1 MTGEITLTGKVLPV
15 GGIKEKALAAMR
27 MDIPTVIIP
36 WKNKKDLVEIPQ
48 DYRDKIKFIPVKKF
62 EEVLS
67 IVLANWDKKHKEFQD
82 TITKGKKETEKEREK
97 DKEQNLKEIPP
108 AAA

>member
-27 MDIPTVIIP
+27 MDIPTVIFP
-36 WKNKKDLVEIPQ
+36 YKNKKDLVDIPQ
-48 DYRDKIKFIPVKKF
+48 EYRDKIEFVPVKTF
-62 EEVLS
+62 EEVLGL
-67 IVLANWDKKHKEFQD
+67 VLEGWDKKKKEFQD
-82 TITKGKKETEKEREK
+82 KFKRENSDLEIESGKKV
-97 DKEQNLKEIPP
+97 KEIPP